1 MEEEEKKNI
10 NIEKDLKKMNDTEKD
25 DLADWVETKVKVY
38 TDARFKYERN
48 WYLADNFWDG
58 NHFVWWRESTGTI
71 DRVKPPKGTM
81 LRQVPKLK
89 KQFEAMT
96 NLIVANDPRWV
107 AYPDIDEGQVQNEV
121 ALKKAIDYS
130 IKRRKWLENVWD
142 TENIK
147 GKTIDWVTAALK
159 FPHAT
164 MEVYTDPVT
173 KKQKVA
179 VWEPFDTLW
188 KPDVDDI
195 EDSPIF
201 IKCVQRKEEDI
212 RVNTDYV
219 IPKDMKFVLEER
231 FASSD
236 MKEMRQ
242 MEKFGNFGVV
252 SKEGT
257 GILKECYIKDFDKE
271 DKPIMRLV
279 SVFGGKVIRN
289 SIVPYKR
296 YPFSVLKLQSGPYY
310 QQSFLESLIPT
321 NKSIDLITS
330 NIETFFHTMTRGK
343 YLKHKNS
350 TVTRVTNENGDF
362 IEYDIDKPEQLQLAN
377 IPSYVFNHLANLEKW
392 IEERTVSAATTGKVP
407 RGIRAYKA
415 IEALKQSDFANVGT
429 PVTFLEEALE
439 KVAELILEQADNY
452 IDQPQQVQRLN
463 EENPDYFS
471 VVGQSSYAETM
482 GEDVVPI
489 SAETRIDVKIES
501 GLSYTEEGKRQ
512 TMLELYQLGLVP
524 AEEVLKSFR
533 FSNVGQILNKAI
545 AEKQMSMIDT
555 PDFQALPDQLKM
567 EILKVLQGLNIN
579 LPQNPAQRTEAGQ
592 PTPSR
597 VTRNTG
603 PTKTKTE

>member
-1 MEEEEKKNI
+1 MKDEEKKDI
-10 NIEKDLKKMNDTEKD
+10 NIEKDLKSMDDTEKD
-25 DLADWVETKVKVY
+25 TLAKWIDDKAQVY

-81 LRQVPKLK
+81 LRMVPKLK
-89 KQFEAMT
+89 KQFEAMA

-107 AYPDIDEGQVQNEV
+107 AYPDVDDEDVQDEN
-121 ALKKAIDYS
+121 AMKQAIEFA

-142 TENIK
+142 VENMK
-147 GKTIDWVTAALK
+147 GKIIDLVIAALK
-159 FPHAT
+159 FPHACI
-164 MEVYTDPVT
+164 EVYTDPET
-173 KKQKVA
+173 RKQKVA

-188 KPDVDDI
+188 KPDVDCID
-195 EDSPIF
+195 DSPIF
-201 IKCVQRKEEDI
+201 IKTVQRKEEDI
-212 RVNTDYV
+212 RNNTDYT
-219 IPKDMKFVLEER
+219 IPKDMEFVLEER

-236 MKEMRQ
+236 MKEMRL

-257 GILKECYIKDFDKE
+257 GLLRECYIKDFDENK
-271 DKPIMRLV
+271 KPIMRLV

-289 SIVPYKR
+289 TIVPYKR
-296 YPFSVLKLQSGPYY
+296 YPFAPLKLQSGPFY
-310 QQSFLESLIPT
+310 QQSYLESLIAT
-321 NKSIDLITS
+321 NKSIDLIVS

-362 IEYDIDKPEQLQLAN
+362 IEYDVDKPEQLQLAN
-377 IPSYVFNHLANLEKW
+377 IPNYVFGHLQNLEKW

-415 IEALKQSDFANVGT
+415 IEAMKQADFANVGT
-429 PVTFLEEALE
+429 PVTFLEECIE
-439 KVAELILEQADNY
+439 RVAELILEQADVY
-452 IDQPQQVQRLN
+452 INEPQQVQRLN
-463 EENPDYFS
+463 EENPDYFR
-471 VVGQSSYAETM
+471 VVGQTSYSEDM
-482 GEDVVPI
+482 GKDVVPL
-489 SAETRIDVKIES
+489 SANTRIDVKIES

-555 PDFQALPDQLKM
+555 PDFAALPDELKKQ
-567 EILKVLQGLNIN
+567 ILITLQGLNIN
-579 LPQNPAQRTEAGQ
+579 LPQNPQQMEAAGQ
-592 PTPSR
+592 KMPNR

-603 PTKTKTE
+603 PTKTQ

>member
-1 MEEEEKKNI
+1 MNEDEKKDI
-10 NIEKDLKKMNDTEKD
+10 KIDKTLKSMDETEKD
-25 DLADWVETKVKVY
+25 DLAAWVDTKIQTY
-38 TDARFKYERN
+38 TDARFKYEKN

-89 KQFEAMT
+89 KQFEAMA

-107 AYPDIDEGQVQNEV
+107 AYPDVDDEDIQDE
-121 ALKKAIDYS
+121 KAMKQAVDFS
-130 IKRRKWLENVWD
+130 VKRRKWLENIWD
-142 TENIK
+142 VENMK
-147 GKTIDWVTAALK
+147 GKIIDLVIAALK
-159 FPHAT
+159 FPHSV
-164 MEVYTDPVT
+164 MEVYTDPESR
-173 KKQKVA
+173 KQKVA

-188 KPDVDDI
+188 KPDVNDI
-195 EDSPIF
+195 DDSPVF
-201 IKCVQRKEEDI
+201 IKIVQRKEEDI
-212 RVNTDYV
+212 RNNKDYT
-219 IPKDMKFVLEER
+219 IPKDLTFVLEER

-236 MKEMRQ
+236 MKEMRL
-242 MEKFGNFGVV
+242 MEKFGSFGVV

-257 GILKECYIKDFDKE
+257 GLLKECYIKDFDA
-271 DKPIMRLV
+271 DGKPIMRLV
-279 SVFGGKVIRN
+279 TIFGGQTIRN
-289 SIVPYKR
+289 EIVPYKR
-296 YPFSVLKLQSGPYY
+296 YPFAVLKLQSGPYY
-310 QQSFLESLIPT
+310 QQSYLESLIPT

-362 IEYDIDKPEQLQLAN
+362 IEYDVDKPEQLILAN
-377 IPSYVFNHLANLEKW
+377 IPSYVFNHLGNLEKW

-415 IEALKQSDFANVGT
+415 IEAMKQADFANVGT
-429 PVTFLEEALE
+429 PVTFLEETLE
-439 KVAELILEQADNY
+439 RVAELILEQADVF
-452 IDQPQQVQRLN
+452 IDEPQTVQRLN

-471 VVGQSSYAETM
+471 VVGQSSYSESM
-482 GEDVVPI
+482 GKNVVPI
-489 SAETRIDVKIES
+489 SADTRIDVKIES

-545 AEKQMSMIDT
+545 AEKQQSMIDT
-555 PDFQALPDQLKM
+555 PDFQALPDELKKQ
-567 EILKVLQGLNIN
+567 ILTVLQGLNIN
-579 LPQNPAQRTEAGQ
+579 LPQNPQQMAAAGQ
-592 PTPSR
+592 KMPNR
-597 VTRNTG
+597 VTRKTG
-603 PTKTKTE
+603 PTQTP